1 MIFISGL
8 LYLLALIL
16 GFFIKIPT
24 YILIF
29 LMLSFFI
36 SAFREKKLIYN
47 SKSSKRNRYLSLLVI
62 ILLILILS
70 IIQDILNIS
79 SFTFINDGQIFD
91 KSYLIFSYIVINFL
105 INGITY
111 LKEK

>member
-1 MIFISGL
+1 MIFISGI

-29 LMLSFFI
+29 LMFLFFI
-36 SAFREKKLIYN
+36 SALREKKLIYKGKN
-47 SKSSKRNRYLSLLVI
+47 SKRNRYLSLLVI

-70 IIQDILNIS
+70 IIQDKLSIS
-79 SFTFINDGQIFD
+79 SFTFISDGQIFD
-91 KSYLIFSYIVINFL
+91 KSYLIFSYIVINF
-105 INGITY
+105 IIDGITS
-111 LKEK
+111 LKE